1 MCVYIHRTYI
11 PHHSLAYLVLSHLHT
26 SVYTHITYITYLHMC
41 THITYIV
48 RISLITY
55 ISYLHICT
63 HIHLISTYMHTHHI
77 HRTYIPHHIHLIS
90 THVHTHHIHRTYIP
104 HHSCIPCTCTFFWA
118 EKKNV
123 ILMHTPAADAH
134 THTHTHKHTR
144 TYIHTH
150 IHMQLISIHIFY
162 IYLSSSLHVPPTNV
176 YFSYCIRAVP
186 LPSPTHPPTHTHTHT
201 LSHTH
206 LCQLL
211 QHLYRIDLAYYT
223 PYVPLQGWRPAGVSV
238 LGWCVGCAG

>member
-1 MCVYIHRTYI
+1 
-11 PHHSLAYLVLSHLHT
+11 
-26 SVYTHITYITYLHMC
+26 MC

-48 RISLITY
+48 HISLITLA
-55 ISYLHICT
+55 YLVLAIF
-63 HIHLISTYMHTHHI
+63 LG
-77 HRTYIPHHIHLIS
+77 
-90 THVHTHHIHRTYIP
+90 
-104 HHSCIPCTCTFFWA
+104 